1 MSIEP
6 TVQTT
11 SWCLEPR
18 DPLVFGDGS
27 RTPALAPRHRFLLP
41 PQGTLAGMVR
51 TRFAAE
57 LADVSKEDAR
67 RLLDIH
73 IRGPWL
79 ARFQNQGENPVLWLP
94 IPADVMA
101 VRDGKSE
108 SYLPGE
114 LLPLNEGEGTLWPSG
129 AFVPRMLVHS
139 IERLESGT
147 KTSRPHFPFWPFER
161 VVRWNVYPGLDG
173 SIREVQRHV
182 RPEYR
187 VHTAVEDTTWTAEP
201 EALFSTPGLRYDTS
215 FGIAAEVT
223 DHRGLRIPPG
233 PSPDAPPH
241 LLVLGAEARTVSCK
255 VQPGPCFPS
264 FDDYRSLYS
273 ERIAQLLA
281 DGREIG
287 LRLQL
292 LTPGCFGDWQPRW
305 PKVFAGKLL
314 TTCLER
320 YVPVSGWDLQAKGP
334 RAVRRLV
341 PAGSVYFLG
350 PFTGASPED
359 TFDHVL
365 TLCSDWWGGSLC
377 AGEEGEEKTFLAPPS
392 HDGYGLVLPAPFGL
406 PRSLMP

>member
-1 MSIEP
+1 MSTQPAER
-6 TVQTT
+6 TT

-79 ARFQNQGENPVLWLP
+79 ARTRDKEVPELWLP
-94 IPADVMA
+94 VPADVMA
-101 VRDGKSE
+101 VGDGKSE
-108 SYLPGE
+108 SYLPSE
-114 LLPLNEGEGTLWPSG
+114 LLPLNPGEGALWPAG
-129 AFVPRMLVHS
+129 TFEPRMLVRS
-139 IERLESGT
+139 IERLENGT
-147 KTSRPHFPFWPFER
+147 KTSRPRFPFWPFDR
-161 VVRWNVYPGLDG
+161 MVRWSLYPGLDG
-173 SIREVQRHV
+173 STHEIKRHV

-201 EALFSTPGLRYDTS
+201 EALFSTPGLRYGTG

-223 DHRGLRIPPG
+223 DRRGLRVPPG
-233 PSPDAPPH
+233 PSPDTPPH
-241 LLVLGAEARTVSCK
+241 LLVLGAEARTVSCS
-255 VQPGPCFPS
+255 VLPGSCFPS
-264 FDDYRSLYS
+264 FEDYRALYS
-273 ERIAQLLA
+273 DRMEQLLA
-281 DGREIG
+281 DGLQIG

-292 LTPGCFGDWQPRW
+292 LTPGCFGDWQPQW
-305 PKVFAGKLL
+305 PEVFAGKLL
-314 TTCLER
+314 AACLER

-341 PAGSVYFLG
+341 PAGSLYFLG
-350 PFTGASPED
+350 PFTGASPKD

-365 TLCSDWWGGSLC
+365 TLCSDWWGRSLC
-377 AGEEGEEKTFLAPPS
+377 ADEKGEEKTFLAPPS
-392 HDGYGLVLPAPFGL
+392 QDGYGLVLPAPFGL
-406 PRSLMP
+406 PGV